1 MQRGSNWTIIY
12 SIFYSHVQEMVP
24 QIHVEHEMQAQVNPT
39 YSTPIAKTTIHK
51 SNNYSMCLIFCL
63 TFDIF
68 LLFYILAPDI
78 SENEYENR
86 PRVAS
91 QHFRA
96 LRYEKLVLKRE
107 DITLLG
113 NIGEGLIIKGFDFN
127 IYTYM
132 TQVNLELFIK
142 QN

>member
-1 MQRGSNWTIIY
+1 
-12 SIFYSHVQEMVP
+12 MVP
-24 QIHVEHEMQAQVNPT
+24 QTHVEHEMQEQVNPT

-51 SNNYSMCLIFCL
+51 SNNYSMCYIFVSHVINFYC
-63 TFDIF
+63 

-96 LRYEKLVLKRE
+96 LRYEKLVVKRE

-113 NIGEGLIIKGFDFN
+113 NIGEGLIIKGFNFN
-127 IYTYM
+127 IYTYT